1 MTSTIQSNQDQPVP
15 AAATTSTA
23 TDATI
28 NGAQPAGHNTRTDG
42 TSTPGAQ
49 DRAPLFEALKDHIKD
64 GVTPF
69 HVPAHKHGAGLPEM
83 RAFLGD
89 QMFLMD
95 VNAMADV
102 DDLGNP
108 LSCIDEAQRLAAELF
123 RTDHSHFLI
132 NGTTSGIHTMLI
144 SALRPGDRIILPRN
158 CHKSAFSGLI
168 LSGAIPVYAAVEMNE
183 ELGIATGSTY
193 ESIKAC
199 FHRAPQTAALFLMNP
214 NYYGFTSDLEAFRK
228 LAHLW
233 EAALL
238 VDEAHGGHMY
248 FHDELPI
255 GGMDAGAD
263 ISAISTHKTCGS
275 LTQSSLLLHRDRTI
289 HADRVLNTLNLMR
302 TTSAS
307 YLLMASIDVA
317 RRQLAI
323 HGHELMT
330 RTLQLSRHARE
341 RINNIEGL
349 YAFGKELI
357 DHKAIH
363 DFDETKLCIHVRRLG
378 MTGFEMERRLRQEYN
393 IQIELADLNNIMA
406 MVTLGDT
413 EENLNRLVDA
423 LKSIASKC
431 RLQKFHKVTMLP
443 EMPETIVMPRDAYY
457 SPKKTVS
464 LEESVNEICGEMVMS
479 YPPGIPVI
487 CPGER
492 ITQDIVDYINILK
505 EHNCHMQGTA
515 DPFVNH
521 LRVLGFE

>member
-1 MTSTIQSNQDQPVP
+1 MSQE
-15 AAATTSTA
+15 
-23 TDATI
+23 
-28 NGAQPAGHNTRTDG
+28 
-42 TSTPGAQ
+42 
-49 DRAPLFEALKDHIKD
+49 RAPLFEALKDHIQD
-64 GVTPF
+64 DVTPF
-69 HVPAHKHGAGLPEM
+69 HVPAHKHGAGLPEL
-83 RAFLGD
+83 REFLGERT
-89 QMFLMD
+89 FLMD

-108 LSCIDEAQRLAAELF
+108 LSCIEEAQRLCAELF
-123 RTDHSHFLI
+123 GADHSHFLI

-144 SALRPGDRIILPRN
+144 SALRPGDRVILPRN

-168 LSGAIPVYAAVEMNE
+168 LSGAIPVYANVEMNE

-248 FHDELPI
+248 FHDELPT
-255 GGMDAGAD
+255 GGIAAGAD
-263 ISAISTHKTCGS
+263 ISAVSTHKTCGS
-275 LTQSSLLLHRDRTI
+275 LTQSSLLLHRDRVI
-289 HADRVLNTLNLMR
+289 QSERVLNTLNLMR

-307 YLLMASIDVA
+307 YLLMTSIDVA
-317 RRQLAI
+317 RRQLAMNGKNLI
-323 HGHELMT
+323 GT
-330 RTLQLSRHARE
+330 ALQLARSARE
-341 RINNIEGL
+341 RINNVEGL

-357 DHKAIH
+357 DNQAIH
-363 DFDETKLCIHVRRLG
+363 NFDETKLCVHVRRLG

-406 MVTLGDT
+406 MITLGDT
-413 EENLNRLVDA
+413 AESVDLLVKA
-423 LKSIASKC
+423 LETIASKC
-431 RLQKFHKVTMLP
+431 RIQKFRKVTMLP

-457 SPKKTVS
+457 SPKKTVG

-521 LRVLGFE
+521 IRVLGFE